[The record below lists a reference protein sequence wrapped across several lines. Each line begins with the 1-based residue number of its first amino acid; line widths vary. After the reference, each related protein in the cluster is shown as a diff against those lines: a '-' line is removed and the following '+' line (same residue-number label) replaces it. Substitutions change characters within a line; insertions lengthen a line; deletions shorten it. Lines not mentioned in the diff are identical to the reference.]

1 MLAMKRR
8 IVGTAGHIDHG
19 KTSLVRAITGIDCD
33 RLPEEKR
40 RGITIDLGFAHW
52 SEGDLQIGFVDVP
65 GHEKFVKHMLAG
77 VGGIDC
83 ALLVIAADE
92 SIMPQTR
99 EHLAICQLL
108 RIPTGVIAVTKSD
121 LVEPE
126 LLDLVRLEAEELAR
140 GTFLEGKPV
149 VPVSS
154 TTGAGLDEL
163 REALLR
169 EVGAA
174 ADRDATSL
182 AFRLPVDR
190 IFTMK
195 GFGTVVTGTTVSGS
209 ISVDEPLEILP
220 SGALTRA
227 RRIQVHGEA
236 RESASAGERTSIN
249 LADVAVDAVA
259 RGEQLVRPGTLR
271 ASRLVT
277 VELELLPDAKPLAD
291 QTRVRFHHFASELL
305 GGVRILASETK
316 EVSPGTKAFLQ
327 VTLESPVCAVAGD
340 RFVIRRYSPPLTIGG
355 GRIVDPLLPR
365 LKRGTRREILATL
378 ADGSPVEK
386 LQLLAKLGGIGGI
399 ALADLVTRWGM
410 PRESI
415 LAALGK
421 GTPRDLVTVG
431 EGAGLR
437 WLHVDHVAAL
447 RREAMEFL
455 GAYFTQNRTAAA
467 VPKSELLQRLLPR
480 DADPALAAFAL
491 ADLQREKIVV
501 VEGDQA
507 DVPGRSKRLSGVE
520 GDLARQIEARFLDG
534 GLKPPSVSELIQTI
548 NQKNKVIEGVV
559 GYLVKTGAILRIA
572 ETVLIHKDA
581 VAAARVELA
590 KHKGETIDVG
600 WFKER
605 FGLSRKIAIPL
616 LEHFDKVGATKRSG
630 DTRVVL

>member
-1 MLAMKRR
+1 MKRR
-8 IVGTAGHIDHG
+8 IIGTAGHIDHG

-52 SEGDLQIGFVDVP
+52 SDGETQIGFVDVP

-121 LVEPE
+121 LVELE
-126 LLDLVRLEAEELAR
+126 MLDLVRLEAEELAR

-154 TTGAGLDEL
+154 VSGAGLAEL
-163 REALLR
+163 RAALLR
-169 EVGAA
+169 EVVAA
-174 ADRDATSL
+174 ADRDPDAR
-182 AFRLPVDR
+182 AFRLPIDR
-190 IFTMK
+190 VFTMK

-209 ISVDEPLEILP
+209 IGIDEPLEILP
-220 SGALTRA
+220 SGAMTRA
-227 RRIQVHGEA
+227 RKIQVHGEA
-236 RESASAGERTSIN
+236 RELAEAGERTSIN
-249 LADVAVDAVA
+249 LADVAVEAIA
-259 RGEQLVRPGTLR
+259 RGEQLVRSGTLH

-277 VELELLPDAKPLAD
+277 VELELLPDARPLAD
-291 QTRVRFHHFASELL
+291 QTRIRFHHFASELL
-305 GGVRILASETK
+305 GGIRILASETK
-316 EVSPGTKAFLQ
+316 EVAPGTKAFLQ

-355 GRIVDPLLPR
+355 GRIIDPMLPR
-365 LKRGTRREILATL
+365 LKRGTRPEILTTL
-378 ADGSPVEK
+378 ADGTPAGK
-386 LQLLAKLGGIGGI
+386 LQLLAKLGGIGGTSLD
-399 ALADLVTRWGM
+399 ALAMRWGM
-410 PRESI
+410 PRER
-415 LAALGK
+415 ATRALGK
-421 GTPRDLVTVG
+421 GAPPELVAVG
-431 EGAGLR
+431 EGSALR
-437 WLHVDHVAAL
+437 WIHADHVAAL

-455 GAYFTQNRTAAA
+455 ASYFAQNRTAAA

-480 DADPALAAFAL
+480 GADSAIAAFAL
-491 ADLQREKIVV
+491 ADLQREKIIVV
-501 VEGDQA
+501 DGDQV
-507 DVPGRSKRLSGVE
+507 DVPGRSKRLSGIE
-520 GDLARQIEARFLDG
+520 GDLARQIETRFLAA

-559 GYLVKTGAILRIA
+559 GYLVKTGALLRIA

-581 VAAARVELA
+581 VEAARTELA
-590 KHKGETIDVG
+590 THKGETIDVG